1 MARTNNL
8 SNFLT
13 DVATAIKTKKG
24 SETAIPAANFDTEIL
39 ALPSQGVYQTKV
51 VNIAQN
57 GSTTVFPD
65 SGYDAIEGLEIIVAV
80 PGTPLQTKT
89 VQITSNG
96 NITILPDTGYGGF
109 TQVDLQVAVPGQ
121 TINNQDKTI
130 TQNGTYQAD
139 SGYTGIGTA
148 TVNVHETTKVF
159 SSVEQMRL
167 NTDIN
172 LNDMAVIYDSVG
184 RQYGL
189 ASGEWTYSLYIPATI
204 TFPDEIPESGIE
216 CDFETEREDGGG
228 GSGPVCVY
236 QEQFDIFI
244 HGQGEELT
252 ISYSSQD
259 NITYTCDSVRIEN
272 WYGEEGEMTWD
283 STTRI
288 ATFGTT
294 KLRYNITNGYND
306 YFALLFRVIK
316 PEYKGLY
323 KVLPKKDTTVGG
335 YYAQSVTDLLNGDYD
350 EEYAPAY
357 LGISVNTIQSNFSN
371 GAVGLSTGTTNY
383 GGYDDLTFGTVY
395 IASGGM
401 GSSSIYTAIYEDDD
415 TVRLGFYANVSN
427 SNLSAKYKIR
437 YKTLSNG
444 EITSVTDSKSI
455 NECIYSLISGN
466 SYHVFIEMLSVNKNS
481 ADIDNLYLL
490 RAFYPRILTNSGGTI
505 SVNNSVYISAQI
517 QDYLLYNAYQQ
528 CPVQFNLNNPNQ
540 LLPGIIGYG
549 PNIQVEGDGSIYQN
563 LDRNKVYA
571 DIFNVGGVNIF
582 YQTPQSYIT
591 NYNTLDKIQFV
602 KKSTELIDYNGYIAT
617 PSITAQRTC
626 VPMENYSLIR
636 WGYNKTNNYNISI
649 QCKTDTSSG
658 YDFRFVVQNA
668 DTNAVIY
675 NIQVDTVNQGFY
687 TYIQNYDGNY
697 IYINRE
703 YQTSGTYYSYIKCIS
718 LLNGS
723 VTTVLNR
730 SSSYQTRET
739 FIVADN
745 RYLAYSYNTQT
756 SSSASK
762 ITCNIVDLTNN
773 TSTNLYTNY
782 SYNFTWTDY
791 ANIKLVST
799 DSNIYVYT
807 SVGYNQSSRL
817 DKFVKSTKAVT
828 NLFTNGYVN
837 QYTDSVS
844 SNGYEDTTYV
854 YFGPRC
860 INKSDGRQAIE
871 QMSQKLIL
879 KKSNDEIIF
888 SQDLIKYDV
897 KFYKYGNDLYLY
909 CSNTLYYLTGIT
921 TTYDSNTGYT
931 TTTCITTKVYKI
943 PLEWYTSEDIYTR
956 TIFTFTPDS
965 FPTLQDTSANSYNLD
980 IITNSITY
988 NLDCI
993 KCESSTYE
1001 DFDYS
1006 IIYNGQDCI
1015 IQKKL

>member
-8 SNFLT
+8 NDFLT
-13 DVATAIKTKKG
+13 DVAGAIKEKTG
-24 SETAIPAANFDTEIL
+24 DSAAIPASQFDTKIRSIETGGNYQAKTVEYTTNGTRQIVPDTNYD
-39 ALPSQGVYQTKV
+39 ALSE
-51 VNIAQN
+51 VNVTVNVPTPVPVLQNKTATQN
-57 GSTTVFPD
+57 GSYSADP
-65 SGYDAIEGLEIIVAV
+65 GYDGL
-80 PGTPLQTKT
+80 GTVLVN
-89 VQITSNG
+89 VQ
-96 NITILPDTGYGGF
+96 
-109 TQVDLQVAVPGQ
+109 GQ
-121 TINNQDKTI
+121 INNQDKTI
-130 TQNGTYQAD
+130 TQNGQYTAD

-148 TVNVHETTKVF
+148 TVNIHETTKVF

-216 CDFETEREDGGG
+216 CDFETQREDGGG
-228 GSGPVCVY
+228 GSGSVRVY
-236 QEQFDIFI
+236 PEQFEFYIF
-244 HGQGEELT
+244 GEGEELT
-252 ISYSSQD
+252 VSYSSQD
-259 NITYTCDSVRIEN
+259 NITYTCDSVHIEN

-294 KLRYNITNGYND
+294 KFRYNITNGYND

-323 KVLPKKDTTVGG
+323 KVLPEKDTTVGG
-335 YYAQSVTDLLNGDYD
+335 YYAQSVNDILVENTDEDYK
-350 EEYAPAY
+350 PVY
-357 LGISVNTIQSNFSN
+357 LGISVNDINRAFQYGGGVSI
-371 GAVGLSTGTTNY
+371 STGIVNY
-383 GGYDDLTFGTVY
+383 GGYDALEFDDNIY
-395 IASGGM
+395 IAGSM
-401 GSSSIYTAIYEDDD
+401 GSSSCYPCVYEDDD
-415 TVRLGFYANVSN
+415 TIRLGFYANVTNN
-427 SNLSAKYKIR
+427 SLSAKYTIKYSI
-437 YKTLSNG
+437 LSDG
-444 EITSVTDSKSI
+444 EVTSMTESKSI
-455 NECIYSLISGN
+455 SECIYSLISGN
-466 SYHVFIEMLSVNKNS
+466 SYHVFIEMLSANKGSTN
-481 ADIDNLYLL
+481 INNLYVIHNGSSYIFSN
-490 RAFYPRILTNSGGTI
+490 RNGVVT
-505 SVNNSVYISAQI
+505 VNNIYFNKQWK
-517 QDYLLYNAYQQ
+517 DYLLHNTYQV
-528 CPVQFNLNNPNQ
+528 CPVQFSLNNPNQ
-540 LLPGIIGYG
+540 LLPGIIGFG

-571 DIFNVGGVNIF
+571 DIFNVGGANMF
-582 YQTPQSYIT
+582 YQTPQPYIT

-617 PSITAQRTC
+617 PSITTQRTC

-649 QCKTDTSSG
+649 QRKTDTSSG

-668 DTNAVIY
+668 DTNAVVY

-697 IYINRE
+697 IYINRG

-723 VTTVLNR
+723 VTTILDR
-730 SSSYQTRET
+730 SSSYRMLET

-745 RYLAYSYNTQT
+745 RYLTYSYTTQT

-837 QYTDSVS
+837 QYTKSVL

-860 INKSDGRQAIE
+860 INKSNGQQSTG
-871 QMSQKLIL
+871 QMAQKLIL

-888 SQDLIKYDV
+888 SQEYVSDSV
-897 KFYKYGNDLYLY
+897 SFYKYGNDLYLY
-909 CSNTLYYLTGIT
+909 CSSVLYYLTNIT
-921 TTYDSNTGYT
+921 TTYDNSTQNTTMTCT
-931 TTTCITTKVYKI
+931 TTKAYKI
-943 PLEWYTSEDIYTR
+943 PSVWFTSEDIYTR
-956 TIFTFTPDS
+956 TSFIFTPDS
-965 FPTLQDTSANSYNLD
+965 FPTLQDTSANSYTLD